1 MRRGWCGEMH
11 GLLLAGVAVLCLTL
25 PYLVHAQPLP
35 DNLPTTLLKTE
46 CRDRYFYIWGDKTFF
61 GSLLQWQLEAINDTG
76 SIDIMKG
83 ARAAQCG
90 YTPTTDLY
98 GNLEIRI
105 SFLGC
110 WVNNTKDSQFGISVQ
125 IRVYS
130 GMQSVAYIRDIKCSP
145 DRSWDV
151 REIICEE
158 NYMEV
163 SVQRLAEDDKIKFQQ
178 TAPATRISQT
188 YRVEFLKNQTTILA
202 EDAFKRGYDVYV
214 TLTRVVFRAPYNTP
228 ESQVLQVGDYHLDAV
243 LSRMLQKQTLR
254 SLIIDTTMACAGDP
268 PVFQDLSLSWLSPAL
283 LGPLVTENVKSC
295 LFTMGINGDLL
306 LKADIEA
313 NKYIFNDRLVC
324 NGSSIVNVTVPIGA
338 PGGYSESNVVN
349 NSYVTTY
356 RINLLLQR
364 QWMGENEDDNTTHT
378 QYKPVVTPAIKQR
391 PIFLDYT
398 IKKDRYFNV
407 SLGNFYSDVNLKS
420 FVILRTKLPLDT
432 LGSQGMQ
439 TFSTKNS
446 NNTQVFFLTVPF
458 SSYLVEQMYL
468 GGPKRRYR
476 LHVTY
481 VMSLVPKEK
490 IFTYSDVVECIL
502 EDVVPPA
509 YNHSCQSDKLVLDVK
524 RGTLDMY
531 WLPYIRNLPL
541 TNELITSQN
550 YLVQNTDA
558 AFHLEVPYPSVG
570 LIYEVA
576 TLSAFHVRLD
586 FTLRDNQTLKVESSY
601 SFHCIFSQP
610 MSVCLSNGSMIAFV
624 NGSMTKPK
632 IDARRTHLKDPTCK
646 PLEATETLALFSFS
660 AYTCG
665 TIQKFDSNYLIYE
678 NEVVY
683 DQVVLFPNQPIISRD
698 SNYRMTIRC
707 RYPLKDTLWLS
718 AQKEVA
724 PIMMGLGLLR
734 ETKVLRRRARTH
746 MAELRI
752 AKDDTYTSF
761 YHLEDF
767 PVSVEQADSL
777 YLQAN
782 VPSTNLVSL
791 LQDCWAT
798 TFPNHDDHS
807 RWNLVVDGCAT
818 KEGADALST
827 TIHLSPDY
835 SAQLHV
841 KLNGEVNGQVYIHC
855 QVLLCDPKSTDGCF
869 QTCDK
874 TTGSVSGKRETSAFS
889 EVVSAGP
896 VKVGAKNEV
905 GYQHLAETKSWST
918 WSWVLSI
925 GLGVIAALTVGAV
938 CLAVRLYIH

>member
-1 MRRGWCGEMH
+1 MH
-11 GLLLAGVAVLCLTL
+11 CLLLVGVAVLCLTL
-25 PYLVHAQPLP
+25 PYVHAQPLP
-35 DNLPTTLLKTE
+35 DSLPTTVLKTE

-61 GSLLQWQLEAINDTG
+61 GSLQWQLEAINYTG
-76 SIDIMKG
+76 SIDIMRG
-83 ARAAQCG
+83 PRAAQCG
-90 YTPTTDLY
+90 YTLTTDLY

-110 WVNNTKDSQFGISVQ
+110 WVNNTKDIQFDISVQ
-125 IRVYS
+125 IRVYR
-130 GMQSVAYIRDIKCSP
+130 GMQSVAYIMDLTCSAN
-145 DRSWDV
+145 RTWDV

-163 SVQRLAEDDKIKFQQ
+163 SVLRLAEDDRIKVQL

-188 YRVEFLKNQTTILA
+188 YRVEFLKNLTTILA
-202 EDAFKRGYDVYV
+202 EDAIKRGYDVNV

-243 LSRMLQKQTLR
+243 LSKMLQKQTLR
-254 SLIIDTTMACAGDP
+254 SLIIDTTIACPSDP
-268 PVFQDLSLSWLSPAL
+268 PVFQDLALSWVSPAL
-283 LGPLVTENVKSC
+283 LGPLVTDNVKPCS
-295 LFTMGINGDLL
+295 FAMGINGILL
-306 LKADIEA
+306 FKNDSEA
-313 NKYIFNDRLVC
+313 NNYIFDDNIAC
-324 NGSSIVNVTVPIGA
+324 NVSSIVNVTVPIGA
-338 PGGYSESNVVN
+338 PGGYSESDVVN
-349 NSYVTTY
+349 NTYVTTY

-364 QWMGENEDDNTTHT
+364 RWLGEFGDDQTTHT

-391 PIFLDYT
+391 PIFTDYT

-420 FVILRTKLPLDT
+420 FCRPPYSTATGLHRHTDLLHQKLQQYPGLLSDCA
-432 LGSQGMQ
+432 LLFLPSRQ
-439 TFSTKNS
+439 TF
-446 NNTQVFFLTVPF
+446 
-458 SSYLVEQMYL
+458 L
-468 GGPKRRYR
+468 GGIKRRYR
-476 LHVTY
+476 LYVTY

-490 IFTYSDVVECIL
+490 VFTYSDVVECIL
-502 EDVVPPA
+502 EDVVPPT
-509 YNHSCQSDKLVLDVK
+509 YNGSCGSDSLVLDMK
-524 RGTLDMY
+524 RGNLDMY

-541 TNELITSQN
+541 TNQLITSQN

-570 LIYEVA
+570 LVYEVT
-576 TLSAFHVRLD
+576 TLSAFLVRLD

-601 SFHCIFSQP
+601 SVRCSFSPQ
-610 MSVCLSNGSMIAFV
+610 SVCLSNGSMIAFV
-624 NGSMTKPK
+624 NGSVTKPK

-678 NEVVY
+678 NEVMY

-698 SNYRMTIRC
+698 SNYRLTMRC
-707 RYPLKDTLWLS
+707 RYPIKDTQWLS
-718 AQKEVA
+718 AQKEAA
-724 PIMMGLGLLR
+724 PVMMGLGLPSV
-734 ETKVLRRRARTH
+734 TKVLRRRARTH

-752 AKDDTYTSF
+752 AKDDAYTSF
-761 YHLEDF
+761 YHLGDF
-767 PVSVEQADSL
+767 PVSVQQADSL
-777 YLQAN
+777 YLQAD
-782 VPSTNLVSL
+782 VPSTILVSL

-798 TFPNHDDHS
+798 TFPNHDGHS
-807 RWNLVVDGCAT
+807 RWNLVVDGCAANG
-818 KEGADALST
+818 GADTLST
-827 TIHLSPDY
+827 TIYLSPDY
-835 SAQLHV
+835 SARLHV

-855 QVLLCDPKSTDGCF
+855 RVSLCDPKRTDGCF

-874 TTGSVSGKRETSAFS
+874 TTERVFGKRAISEFS

-896 VKVGAKNEV
+896 VKVGSKNEV
-905 GYQHLAETKSWST
+905 GYQHLETKSWST

>member
-1 MRRGWCGEMH
+1 M
-11 GLLLAGVAVLCLTL
+11 
-25 PYLVHAQPLP
+25 
-35 DNLPTTLLKTE
+35 LKTE
-46 CRDRYFYIWGDKTFF
+46 CRDRYFYLWGDKTFF
-61 GSLLQWQLEAINDTG
+61 GSLQWQLEAINYTG

-83 ARAAQCG
+83 LRAAQCG
-90 YTPTTDLY
+90 YTLTTDLF

-110 WVNNTKDSQFGISVQ
+110 WVTNTKDAQFNISIQ
-125 IRVYS
+125 IRVYR
-130 GMQSVAYIRDIKCSP
+130 GMQSVAYVRDITCIP
-145 DRSWDV
+145 DQPWDV

-163 SVQRLAEDDKIKFQQ
+163 SVLRLAEDDRIKFQLA
-178 TAPATRISQT
+178 APATTISQK
-188 YRVEFLKNQTTILA
+188 YRVEFLKNLTTILA
-202 EDAFKRGYDVYV
+202 EDAIKRGYGVHV

-228 ESQVLQVGDYHLDAV
+228 ESQVLQFGDYHLDAV
-243 LSRMLQKQTLR
+243 LSKMLQKQTLR
-254 SLIIDTTMACAGDP
+254 TLIIDTTMACPSDP
-268 PVFQDLSLSWLSPAL
+268 PVFQDLALSWLSPAL
-283 LGPLVTENVKSC
+283 LGPLIADNVKSC
-295 LFTMGINGDLL
+295 LFAMGINGNLL
-306 LKADIEA
+306 SKNDNADY
-313 NKYIFNDRLVC
+313 YIFNDKIAC
-324 NGSSIVNVTVPIGA
+324 NVSSIVNVTVPIGA
-338 PGGYSESNVVN
+338 PGGFSESDVVN
-349 NSYVTTY
+349 NTYVTTY

-364 QWMGENEDDNTTHT
+364 HWLGEDEDDQTTHT
-378 QYKPVVTPAIKQR
+378 QYKPVVTPAIKQQ
-391 PIFLDYT
+391 PIFTDYT

-407 SLGNFYSDVNLKS
+407 SLGNFYSDVNLES
-420 FVILRTKLPLDT
+420 FVVLHTPLPLDT
-432 LGSQGMQ
+432 LDSKGMQ
-439 TFSTKNS
+439 TSYTKNS

-468 GGPKRRYR
+468 GGFKRRYR
-476 LHVTY
+476 LYVTY
-481 VMSLVPKEK
+481 VMRLVPKEK
-490 IFTYSDVVECIL
+490 SFTYSDVVECIL

-509 YNHSCQSDKLVLDVK
+509 YNGSCGSDRLVLDMK
-524 RGTLDMY
+524 RGNLDMY

-541 TNELITSQN
+541 TNQLITSQN
-550 YLVQNTDA
+550 YVVQNTDA

-570 LIYEVA
+570 LVYEVA
-576 TLSAFHVRLD
+576 ALSAFHVRLD

-601 SFHCIFSQP
+601 SVTCSFSLPQ
-610 MSVCLSNGSMIAFV
+610 SVCLSNGSMIAFV

-707 RYPLKDTLWLS
+707 RYPIRDTLWLS
-718 AQKEVA
+718 AQKEAA
-724 PIMMGLGLLR
+724 PVMMGLGLPSKTR
-734 ETKVLRRRARTH
+734 VLRRRARTH

-752 AKDDTYTSF
+752 AKDDAYTSF
-761 YHLEDF
+761 YHLGDF
-767 PVSVEQADSL
+767 PVSVKQADSL
-777 YLQAN
+777 YLQAD
-782 VPSTNLVSL
+782 VPSTILVSV

-798 TFPNHDDHS
+798 TLPNHDGHS

-818 KEGADALST
+818 KGGADTLST
-827 TIHLSPDY
+827 TIYLSPDY
-835 SAQLHV
+835 SARLHV
-841 KLNGEVNGQVYIHC
+841 KLNGEVTGQVYIHC
-855 QVLLCDPKSTDGCF
+855 RVSLCDPKLTDGCF

-874 TTGSVSGKRETSAFS
+874 STERVFGKRATSALS

-896 VKVGAKNEV
+896 VKVGSKNEV

-938 CLAVRLYIH
+938 YLAVRLYMH